1 MGERVALY
9 AQPPAARIGKVSQSV
24 LRGYVYDMSMRL
36 SEDYTLSLLFHLI
49 NTIMKTLAEKQQ
61 FINDNH
67 AIFNLDSTVVGS
79 MNEAGLDAV
88 LKNKNYDP
96 NTLNPLP
103 VGVTVMGQTITPI
116 RGNDQVVRDFL
127 KKKAAKRFPDFIGTL
142 DDTTY
147 QTTGQV
153 AIYPWNTLEED
164 GKTTKVVELLIVE
177 VKAATATTTQWV
189 GSWDLAESAKELT
202 IDGSIHSY
210 VAPISMSGHTTAQRD
225 EVVATAISS
234 PINFVVKS
242 GKGYRGSGK
251 YTRFLKWAE
260 KA

>member
-1 MGERVALY
+1 MATFDEKRNF
-9 AQPPAARIGKVSQSV
+9 VS
-24 LRGYVYDMSMRL
+24 
-36 SEDYTLSLLFHLI
+36 TN
-49 NTIMKTLAEKQQ
+49 NTI
-61 FINDNH
+61 F
-67 AIFNLDSTVVGS
+67 
-79 MNEAGLDAV
+79 GLDASALGAMTEDV
-88 LKNKNYDP
+88 LDTFMRNKGYDP
-96 NTLNPLP
+96 NSLTAVPLW
-103 VGVTVMGQTITPI
+103 VVVMGQNVSPV
-116 RGNDQVVRDFL
+116 RGNDQTIQDYL
-127 KKKAAKRFPDFIGTL
+127 KKKAAKRFPDFIGAL

-153 AIYPWNTLEED
+153 AIYKWETLEED

-202 IDGSIHSY
+202 IEGAVHTY
-210 VAPISMSGHTTAQRD
+210 NAPISMQGHTTAQRD
-225 EVVATAISS
+225 EVVASTVASTTVT
-234 PINFVVKS
+234 FVVKS